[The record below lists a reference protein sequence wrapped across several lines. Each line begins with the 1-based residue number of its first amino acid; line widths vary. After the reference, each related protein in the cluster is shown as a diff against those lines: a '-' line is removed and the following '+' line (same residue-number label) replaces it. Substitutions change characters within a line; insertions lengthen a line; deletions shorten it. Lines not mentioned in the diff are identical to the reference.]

1 MSRSNPQV
9 RIPNPSTRWFEW
21 NGQDGR
27 LSYWDKTEEK
37 RLTEPLPFSFLL
49 LDEVSTVKGWDDKSD
64 SKIFSNEVRDVS
76 RDSLVVRSYS
86 GGVLYDGRYNKQ
98 AIEAL
103 GGHFY
108 ASCYLAYKAAAG
120 YALGN
125 LALHGAAVGAWLEY
139 QKTVAKQQSP
149 TAIYEKAIQI
159 TGYAEDKKGSIVF
172 RVPTFTLV
180 PVSADAQTA
189 ALALDKDLQAYLTSY
204 LKRPMD
210 EQVAV
215 MEPAAAVTASDIPF

>member
-1 MSRSNPQV
+1 MSRSNPQE
-9 RIPNPSTRWFEW
+9 RIPNPSTRWWDW

-37 RLTEPLPFSFLL
+37 RLTEPLPFTFLL

-64 SKIFSNEVRDVS
+64 SKIFSNEVRDIG
-76 RDSLVVRSYS
+76 RDSLVVRSYT
-86 GGVLYDGRYNKQ
+86 GGVLFDGRYNKA

-103 GGHFY
+103 GGAFH
-108 ASCYLAYKAAAG
+108 ASCYLAYKTVAG

-125 LALHGAAVGAWLEY
+125 LSLHGAAVGAWMEF
-139 QKTVAKQQSP
+139 QKTTAKQQSP
-149 TAIYEKAIQI
+149 TAIYEKAISL
-159 TGYAEDKKGSIVF
+159 TGYAEDKKGSITF

-180 PVSADAQTA
+180 PVSSEAQNA

-204 LKRPMD
+204 LKRPMG

-215 MEPAAAVTASDIPF
+215 MEPAVVTADSIPF